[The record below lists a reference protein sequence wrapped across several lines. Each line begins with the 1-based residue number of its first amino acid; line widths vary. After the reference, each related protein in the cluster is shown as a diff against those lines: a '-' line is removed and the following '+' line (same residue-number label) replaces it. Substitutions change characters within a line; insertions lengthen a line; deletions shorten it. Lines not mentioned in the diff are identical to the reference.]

1 MCQNYQGRDQIGT
14 PDVALRCART
24 AKIDWTDSGAGRCAG
39 MDGSGT
45 GAEGIRLLQ
54 KSIWISDLLSITCA
68 TVFFFPFSMTDL
80 CSL

>member
-24 AKIDWTDSGAGRCAG
+24 AKIDWADSEVGRCAG

-45 GAEGIRLLQ
+45 AAEGVLLLQ
-54 KSIWISDLLSITCA
+54 NSIWITDLLGITCA
-68 TVFFFPFSMTDL
+68 TVSFYPLSN
-80 CSL
+80 